1 MMPEDTEH
9 NHDPV
14 EKKGKHD
21 WVSIGSLVLIAIS
34 LLSMACIVWT
44 RYEVGR

>member
-21 WVSIGSLVLIAIS
+21 WVSIGPLVLIAIS
-34 LLSMACIVWT
+34 LLSIACIVWT